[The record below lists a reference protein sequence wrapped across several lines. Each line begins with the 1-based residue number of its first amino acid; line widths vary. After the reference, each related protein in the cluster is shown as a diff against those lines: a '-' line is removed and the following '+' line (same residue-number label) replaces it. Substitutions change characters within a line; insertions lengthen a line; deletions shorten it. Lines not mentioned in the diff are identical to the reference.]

1 MDEKW
6 VKPTVE
12 EFCVNGECTAYAGV
26 DAVRMVADEAPATT
40 AAPQLIAV
48 GSAQAH

>member
-6 VKPTVE
+6 IKPSVE

-26 DAVRMVADEAPATT
+26 DAPRKAAEAAPATT
-40 AAPQLIAV
+40 
-48 GSAQAH
+48 GSAQSQ

>member
-1 MDEKW
+1 MDERW
-6 VKPTVE
+6 VKPTAE

-48 GSAQAH
+48 GSAQAQ